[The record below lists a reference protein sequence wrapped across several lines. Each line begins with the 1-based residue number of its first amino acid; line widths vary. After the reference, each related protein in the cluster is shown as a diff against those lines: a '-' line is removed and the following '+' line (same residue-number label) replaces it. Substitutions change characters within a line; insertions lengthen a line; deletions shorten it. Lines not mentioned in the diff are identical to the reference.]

1 MGRLSGGPVAGS
13 LAQSALAFVVLTV
26 FVLAGTDPVLEMFTW
41 LSGISAVGIVL
52 LMAGTSAAV
61 VGFFRRRTR
70 GVSAWARLVA
80 PTLATIVLVAMVV
93 LIVGNFDAL
102 LGTDPTSPLR
112 WILPGIV
119 IVAGVLGMLWAL
131 QLKSSRPDVYAGI
144 GRMALAPEDEDLD
157 NDKINLPARPRHSM

>member
-1 MGRLSGGPVAGS
+1 
-13 LAQSALAFVVLTV
+13 
-26 FVLAGTDPVLEMFTW
+26 MFTW

-61 VGFFRRRTR
+61 VGFFRRRTT

-80 PTLATIVLVAMVV
+80 PALATIVLVAMVL

-131 QLKSSRPDVYAGI
+131 QLKRSRPDVYAGI
-144 GRMALAPEDEDLD
+144 GRMALRSPRRDEDLD
-157 NDKINLPARPRHSM
+157 R